1 MGEKL
6 FGNDFYSAT
15 LDSTQNKMLQTIRI
29 PKNLLYL
36 TDRLPKPH
44 YDNSPKVKSSTN
56 SLVRGRDFEENKRL
70 NHTIDQNQ
78 DQTQPKK

>member
-1 MGEKL
+1 
-6 FGNDFYSAT
+6 
-15 LDSTQNKMLQTIRI
+15 MLQTIRI

-44 YDNSPKVKSSTN
+44 YDNSPRVRGSNN
-56 SLVRGRDFEENKRL
+56 SLVRGRDYEESKRL
-70 NHTIDQNQ
+70 GQTIDQNQ